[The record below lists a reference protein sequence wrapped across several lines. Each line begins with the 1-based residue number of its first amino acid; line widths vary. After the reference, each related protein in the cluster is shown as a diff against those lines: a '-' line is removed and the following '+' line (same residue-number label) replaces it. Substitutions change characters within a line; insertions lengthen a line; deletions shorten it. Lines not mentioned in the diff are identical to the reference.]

1 MGHLAV
7 GSKMALTNSSISAK
21 TDIVSD
27 EQLDEMYSI
36 KAAFP
41 NRCRISPDTGEFMKV
56 ITVQPENMDATI
68 KFQLP
73 AAYPAKIPDITIRS
87 ESLTEET
94 ITSITQIL
102 TSKAREII
110 GQPMIRLLIAEAET
124 HLKALGLK
132 PGKAVRTG
140 DNRFFDNHKQKNKK
154 HKKMSS
160 EDEVLDSKLPSMKT
174 ADDVV
179 KRIIWDEMLEKDDF
193 IVGYVDRFTGLVEQ
207 RFSLFTWEHLA
218 SVDYEALAIP
228 KHRIQYFK
236 YKNVKVWDKTRR
248 IDNVFGSGEGTKTI
262 DVVIQELQQLE
273 ELALA
278 ETDNNIENSL
288 KSRENSSSDNNIET
302 DFCILNS

>member
-1 MGHLAV
+1 M
-7 GSKMALTNSSISAK
+7 
-21 TDIVSD
+21 
-27 EQLDEMYSI
+27 E
-36 KAAFP
+36 
-41 NRCRISPDTGEFMKV
+41 
-56 ITVQPENMDATI
+56 EN
-68 KFQLP
+68 
-73 AAYPAKIPDITIRS
+73 
-87 ESLTEET
+87 
-94 ITSITQIL
+94 ITSVTQLLI
-102 TSKAREII
+102 SKAREII
-110 GQPMIRLLIAEAET
+110 GQPMIRLLIAEAEM

-140 DNRFFDNHKQKNKK
+140 DHRFLDNHKQKNKK
-154 HKKMSS
+154 QRTKICS

-207 RFSLFTWEHLA
+207 SFSLFTWEHLA

-236 YKNVKVWDKTRR
+236 YKNVKVWDKTTR

-262 DVVIQELQQLE
+262 DVVIQELQRLE
-273 ELALA
+273 ELALT

-288 KSRENSSSDNNIET
+288 KSRENNSSANNIEA